1 MNKLLSTTLALAIG
15 MSSSIAI
22 ASIDQV
28 NKTTTIT
35 AYNNGAKIAV
45 GTQIN
50 VKAPA
55 NAVVK
60 TASQGVTAL
69 GASTSI
75 EQVNKDGEDNQ
86 YNTAY
91 TSKSVNDGPT
101 GAAGF
106 QLNLGVKNTEQNV
119 GAFGAQTAVT
129 QTNIDSD
136 NNQKNTAT
144 GISAD
149 NRGAA
154 VAVGAQINV
163 GARNTSQTV
172 TSSGAGAFVT
182 QINKKNHHED
192 SQVNVVEHLSTDNRG
207 AVASLGTQVNVGTRS
222 ATQNVTAL
230 GASAGVTQLN
240 ARTGGEQYNT
250 ASSIKSSNSAPTYA
264 TGTQVNVGTRSATQ
278 SVRAIGASTGI
289 SQTNRHND

>member
-22 ASIDQV
+22 ADSDQV
-28 NKTTTIT
+28 NETTNTT
-35 AYNNGAKIAV
+35 AYNTGAKIAV
-45 GTQIN
+45 GTQ
-50 VKAPA
+50 A
-55 NAVVK
+55 NIVVK
-60 TASQGVTAL
+60 TASQDVTAL

-75 EQVNKDGEDNQ
+75 EQVNKDSDNDQ
-86 YNTAY
+86 YNNAY
-91 TSKSVNDGPT
+91 TSKSVNVGPT

-119 GAFGAQTAVT
+119 GAFGAQTTVA

-144 GISAD
+144 GISAS
-149 NRGAA
+149 NQGTA
-154 VAVGAQINV
+154 VAVGAQINA

-182 QINKKNHHED
+182 QINKKNYHED
-192 SQVNVVEHLSTDNRG
+192 SQGNVVENLSTANRG
-207 AVASLGTQVNVGTRS
+207 TVASLGTQVNVGTRS

-240 ARTGGEQYNT
+240 ARTGGVQYNT
-250 ASSIKSSNSAPTYA
+250 ATSIKSSNSAPTYA
-264 TGTQVNVGTRSATQ
+264 TGAQVNVGTRSATQ